1 MIITHSC
8 SETRRLRLRAR
19 RGTVLSSYDNW
30 RAVLS
35 VRLAGVC
42 ESIQRDLMMKAKI
55 ICHCIY
61 FLLAVQKVKSEQS
74 SSFLC
79 WMLNERRQKQW
90 VSAGFWVFFW
100 VPFHSL
106 LVKAITRLQFCF
118 FSSWLQKAK
127 EHIDLS
133 KAKTGASKN
142 LYGEI
147 SSLMKPMDFYQMTSS
162 PCSVR

>member
-1 MIITHSC
+1 MGECRI
-8 SETRRLRLRAR
+8 
-19 RGTVLSSYDNW
+19 
-30 RAVLS
+30 LS
-35 VRLAGVC
+35 V
-42 ESIQRDLMMKAKI
+42 
-55 ICHCIY
+55 
-61 FLLAVQKVKSEQS
+61 
-74 SSFLC
+74 
-79 WMLNERRQKQW
+79 
-90 VSAGFWVFFW
+90 FW

-106 LVKAITRLQFCF
+106 LVKAITRLQFCFF